1 MQKAMTTGSPA
12 KAIFAFTLPIFIG
25 NVFQQFYSLA
35 DTVIVGKFLGD
46 TALAAVGS
54 TGTLGFLIFGLTS
67 GMSIGFTVPTAQ
79 YFGAGDLKKMR
90 RSFASALMLSA
101 FITVLLTA
109 LGMSQMRNIL
119 DAMHTPEDIYE
130 GAYDYI
136 IVITGGIFAQVLYNL
151 LSSILRALGN
161 SKAALYFLILAAVLN
176 IGLDLLCVITLNMG
190 TAGAAYATVASQAV
204 SGILCLVYI
213 WKKVA
218 ILRLRRQDFKP
229 DWRMMGNQFR
239 IGLPMALQ
247 YSITAIGTTFVQI
260 SLNLLGDSS
269 YIAGFTAGNKVE
281 NVVTQAFVALGT
293 AAATYGAQN
302 VGAGKYDRIRKGFRA
317 AALMGAAYAVVMGAV
332 TALFGKYLT
341 YLFVEVGDNTAI
353 VDYVNTYLVCV
364 SLFFLP
370 LMAVNLYRNGI
381 QGMGYGFMP
390 MMAGVAELLGRAIF
404 ASVGTRFD
412 SYTLVCLASPAAWVL
427 AGGLLLIMYYFI
439 MRKHKGPDPE
449 DAPAP
454 LEETATLQPLR

>member
-1 MQKAMTTGSPA
+1 MQRAMTTGNPA
-12 KAIFAFTLPIFIG
+12 KTIFAFTLPIFIG

-35 DTVIVGKFLGD
+35 DTIIVGKFLGD

-54 TGTLGFLIFGLTS
+54 TGTLCFLIYGLTS
-67 GMSIGFTVPTAQ
+67 GMSIGFTVSTAQ
-79 YFGAGDLKKMR
+79 FFGAGDLKRMR

-101 FITVLLTA
+101 FITVVLTA
-109 LGMSQMRNIL
+109 LGMGGMRTIL
-119 DAMHTPEDIYE
+119 DLMHTPEDIYR

-161 SKAALYFLILAAVLN
+161 SKAALYFLILAALLN

-190 TAGAAYATVASQAV
+190 TAGAAYATVVSQAV

-218 ILRLRRQDFKP
+218 ILRLHRQDFKP
-229 DWRMMGNQFR
+229 DWRMMANQFR

-247 YSITAIGTTFVQI
+247 FSITAIGATFVQV
-260 SLNLLGDSS
+260 SLNLLGDSA

-317 AALMGAAYAVVMGAV
+317 AALMGAAYSVVAGIL
-332 TALFGKYLT
+332 TAMFGKYMT
-341 YLFVEVGDNTAI
+341 YLFVKVENPAI

-364 SLFFLP
+364 TSFFLP
-370 LMAVNLYRNGI
+370 LMVVNLYRNGI

-390 MMAGVAELLGRAIF
+390 MMAGVAELVGRSIF
-404 ASVGTRFD
+404 ASIGSRYM

-427 AGGLLLIMYYFI
+427 AAVLLLVMYYFI

-449 DAPAP
+449 DVPEAP
-454 LEETATLQPLR
+454 EHVQTLQPLQ

>member
-1 MQKAMTTGSPA
+1 MQRAMTTGNPA
-12 KAIFAFTLPIFIG
+12 KTIFAFTLPIFIG

-54 TGTLGFLIFGLTS
+54 TGTLCFLIYGLTS
-67 GMSIGFTVPTAQ
+67 GMCIGFTVSTAQ
-79 YFGAGDLKKMR
+79 FFGAGDLKRMR

-101 FITVLLTA
+101 FVTALLTA
-109 LGMSQMRNIL
+109 LGMAQMRNIL
-119 DAMHTPEDIYE
+119 DLMHTPEDIYK

-161 SKAALYFLILAAVLN
+161 SKAALYFLILAALLN

-190 TAGAAYATVASQAV
+190 TAGAAYATVVSQAV

-218 ILRLRRQDFKP
+218 ILRLRRGDFKP
-229 DWRMMGNQFR
+229 DWRMMGTQFR

-247 YSITAIGTTFVQI
+247 FSITAIGTTFVQV
-260 SLNLLGDSS
+260 SLNLLGDSA

-302 VGAGKYDRIRKGFRA
+302 VGAGKYNRIRRGFRA

-341 YLFVEVGDNTAI
+341 YLFVDVGDNTAI
-353 VDYVNTYLVCV
+353 VGYVNTYLVCV

-390 MMAGVAELLGRAIF
+390 MMAGVAELVGRAIF
-404 ASVGTRFD
+404 ASVGTRFN
-412 SYTLVCLASPAAWVL
+412 SYTLVCLASPAAWIL
-427 AGGLLLIMYYFI
+427 AGGLLLVMYYFI
-439 MRKHKGPDPE
+439 MRGHKGPDPE
-449 DAPAP
+449 
-454 LEETATLQPLR
+454 EEPELPQSRETFQSLT